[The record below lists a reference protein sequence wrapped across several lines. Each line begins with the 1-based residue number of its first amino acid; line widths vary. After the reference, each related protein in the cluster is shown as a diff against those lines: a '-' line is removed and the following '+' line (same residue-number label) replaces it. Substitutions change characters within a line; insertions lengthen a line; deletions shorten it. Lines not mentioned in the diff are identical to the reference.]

1 MTVSRLTLRL
11 LLLYVAL
18 DFSNP
23 LMPGAVSFDPDDS
36 VEAVRAGRLEPPA
49 AAVAVTPVPAPA
61 RVESAPPTR
70 PALRRPAGPAAPPVV
85 LTHLRRTPAPSRTS
99 DRSEDH

>member
-49 AAVAVTPVPAPA
+49 AAVAV
-61 RVESAPPTR
+61 
-70 PALRRPAGPAAPPVV
+70 
-85 LTHLRRTPAPSRTS
+85 
-99 DRSEDH
+99 